1 MTGKNSD
8 KVTDSQDF
16 RAEIATQFVDIKTFL
31 SALSASSRWFHI
43 FYLLGPLFLLIERSP
58 ADFWLSLC
66 GLVFFGRCMVVR
78 DWEWLRHFWVRAC
91 LAFWGVCLLSSAIS
105 SLPAYSLGEAFV
117 WIRFPLFAFA
127 SCFWLAKSRQ
137 MIIAMMGMTALGMV
151 IMTGILTAEIF
162 IVGWHGGRLSW
173 PYGDL
178 VPGNYLAKAALPAF
192 CVLMALAVSDKRPA
206 NSLAAIVSFI
216 TIILS
221 VVTGERINF
230 LIRACGGMLAGLV
243 WRPKFNR
250 YAVLVLIEL
259 LAVVAVFFAA
269 PSIGYRFIDRFIEEL
284 PTQNE
289 SPYYRVMHSGLA
301 AFDTAPILGIG
312 TGNYRIMCPDI
323 MQELAEKACHP
334 HPHNYYIQMLAETG
348 VVGLL
353 FGCMMI
359 GAILWKAGTTS
370 WQGRGHVIAA
380 TAVIVP
386 LAFFFPLQS
395 AADFFGQWNNIF
407 MWSAIGLALAAGNLL
422 HAHNHHSSEAAST
435 KNRAK

>member
-1 MTGKNSD
+1 MTGKNPD

-16 RAEIATQFVDIKTFL
+16 RAEIVTQFVDIKTFL

-78 DWEWLRHFWVRAC
+78 DWGWLRHFWVRAC
-91 LAFWGVCLLSSAIS
+91 LAFWGVCLLSSAMS

-192 CVLMALAVSDKRPA
+192 CVLVALAVSDKRPA

-243 WRPKFNR
+243 WRPKFSR

-259 LAVVAVFFAA
+259 LAVVTVFFAA

-323 MQELAEKACHP
+323 MQELAE
-334 HPHNYYIQMLAETG
+334 
-348 VVGLL
+348 
-353 FGCMMI
+353 
-359 GAILWKAGTTS
+359 
-370 WQGRGHVIAA
+370 
-380 TAVIVP
+380 
-386 LAFFFPLQS
+386 
-395 AADFFGQWNNIF
+395 
-407 MWSAIGLALAAGNLL
+407 
-422 HAHNHHSSEAAST
+422 
-435 KNRAK
+435 